1 MAGHLVAGVGAFAL
15 GSRVQVL
22 PLAPTC
28 PVALGKSPSLS
39 IFFLNKLGHA
49 SPLTRRT
56 VVGIRNGILL
66 DVGTV
71 LTLTL
76 LSSLQ
81 QAKELINK

>member
-1 MAGHLVAGVGAFAL
+1 MHWKAGFKAYLWL
-15 GSRVQVL
+15 L
-22 PLAPTC
+22 LAPWLWASH
-28 PVALGKSPSLS
+28 PLYPFFSLT
-39 IFFLNKLGHA
+39 NWDMHP
-49 SPLTRRT
+49 PLTRRT

>member
-1 MAGHLVAGVGAFAL
+1 MH
-15 GSRVQVL
+15 
-22 PLAPTC
+22 P
-28 PVALGKSPSLS
+28 
-39 IFFLNKLGHA
+39 
-49 SPLTRRT
+49 PLTRRT